1 MIDVPLKKYEEKHGA
16 FAKADDDEP
25 VFVLCGHDPAAIP
38 MIRIY
43 HNILTALQQDKHCPH
58 RERKIIS
65 CQAEIELFESWQ
77 KEQEKEKR

>member
-1 MIDVPLKKYEEKHGA
+1 MPLKSHEEKHGA
-16 FAKADDDEP
+16 FSRAKPDEP

-43 HNILTALQQDKHCPH
+43 HNILKALQQEYHCPK
-58 RERKIIS
+58 REHKIIS
-65 CQAEIELFESWQ
+65 CQQEIDLFESWQ